1 MKKKHILAV
10 LIGSTQDIQHYSN
23 VAMGLGSYPDVERTQ
38 FISFATNK
46 PEYKDYLLV
55 WFALTH

>member
-55 WFALTH
+55 